1 MTSDLR
7 YSLEE
12 LAQVASVPE
21 RQIRELVRLKILPA
35 PSSQGRGATYG
46 AEHLD
51 RLRAW
56 KALREKMPPKTT
68 NEQIRKVLDTL
79 SEGGVLRAIAE
90 GRIPFELHDDGK
102 DDVTVGDMDDAM
114 YERIALDSPY
124 EARRVSQPDTINESA
139 LQYLASMS
147 RRTQVTVPTSA
158 GTPRVELGVGD
169 QSGAGLPLRRLYEAL
184 RRYVTEN
191 SAEVRVKPPK
201 TEMWHRVNTGNDIEI
216 SARGPLMP
224 DEIQLL
230 ETVGQLLQQAIYRKE
245 K

>member
-1 MTSDLR
+1 MNTDPR
-7 YSLEE
+7 HTLEE

-21 RQIRELVRLKILPA
+21 RQIRELVRLGILPA
-35 PSSQGRGATYG
+35 PSSRGRGATYG

-68 NEQIRKVLDTL
+68 NEQIRKLLDTL
-79 SEGGVLRAIAE
+79 SEGGILRAIAE
-90 GRIPFELHDDGK
+90 GRIPFELHDDDK
-102 DDVTVGDMDDAM
+102 EDVTVTGMGIPMMRAS
-114 YERIALDSPY
+114 RVVPGASKN
-124 EARRVSQPDTINESA
+124 VSQDSVNESA
-139 LQYLASMS
+139 LEYLSTVP
-147 RRTQVTVPTSA
+147 RTGRVTVPKSA
-158 GTPRVELGVGD
+158 GTPRVEVGVGD
-169 QSGAGLPLRRLYEAL
+169 QSGAGLSLKRMYDAL
-184 RRYVTEN
+184 RRYVTEH

-216 SARGPLMP
+216 SARGPLAP